1 MGTPR
6 ALACAFAVTITVASG
21 ALARP
26 LLSPVRHG
34 RAAVPRDDAGRVERL
49 AIDLGAL
56 AELRASAS
64 AVVRRFPLGRSRRVT
79 LELARIDPFGPGSR
93 LVDVVGKGEEALRA
107 PDRVWLVGTVR
118 GDPESRALLV
128 AAPGHV
134 HGFVATGGEVFPF
147 APDGAGLHRI
157 GALTTAHPTE
167 LRAPD
172 DFCLQDVYGAALEAM
187 RPKAHPRVASST
199 AAQSAALRELEL
211 AIDTDQEFLGK
222 FPTQA
227 AALEYLGTLVAAAS
241 LIYERDAGVRLRASF
256 VRLWSTTDPWQ
267 DSSPLGTLLEVQR
280 YWTNPANGMDALA
293 GQRDAVQ
300 FVSGKAIVGGVAW
313 IGSVCDPA
321 FGFAVSQVAGHFD
334 TTQPQQIWDVLVF
347 AHELGHVL
355 GSPHTHCYDPPVDRC
370 FSGEQ
375 GCYVG
380 PLETSPSGT
389 IMSYCHLLPG
399 GLANVSLLF
408 GGRPSEVLRA
418 AAARAS
424 CLAPVPDTEPVCGN
438 GVREGPETCDDGN
451 SEDGDGCSASCGR
464 EPRCGDGIVDPGEA
478 CDDGNGED
486 GDGCSATCGREPRCG
501 DGIVDAGEACD
512 DGNPEDGD
520 GCSSRCASEA
530 CAIVV
535 PHQTAWLPARL
546 RWRRSGQGDRF
557 RLHARF
563 GVPRLAPRAAE
574 SVGFSLT
581 VHAADGRERLAI
593 ALPADAGWRAAPRER
608 RWQSPL
614 SQGAAAVR
622 VRELG
627 GDEGVQQLELRV
639 TAGGQ
644 WAFGPGD
651 LPVAVSVVL
660 GGESEGHAGLCG
672 RYTFSRTTCRVP
684 NDRRILCR

>member
-34 RAAVPRDDAGRVERL
+34 RAALPRDDAGLVERL

-157 GALTTAHPTE
+157 GALTAAHPTG

-172 DFCLQDVYGAALEAM
+172 EFCLQDVYGAALEAM

-199 AAQSAALRELEL
+199 APQSATLREMEL
-211 AIDTDQEFLGK
+211 AIDTDQEFLAK
-222 FPTQA
+222 FPTRA
-227 AALEYLGTLVAAAS
+227 AALEYVGTLVAAAS

-280 YWTNPANGMDALA
+280 YWTDPANGMDALA
-293 GQRDAVQ
+293 GRRDAVQ
-300 FVSGKAIVGGVAW
+300 FVSGKAIVGGVAF

-321 FGFAVSQVAGHFD
+321 FGFAVSQVTGYFD

-375 GCYVG
+375 GCYLG
-380 PLETSPSGT
+380 PPERSPSGT

-408 GGRPSEVLRA
+408 GGRPSEVIRS

-424 CLAPVPDTEPVCGN
+424 CLARVPDSEPTCGN

-451 SEDGDGCSASCGR
+451 TEDGDGCSASCGR
-464 EPRCGDGIVDPGEA
+464 EPRCGDGIVD
-478 CDDGNGED
+478 
-486 GDGCSATCGREPRCG
+486 
-501 DGIVDAGEACD
+501 AGEACD
-512 DGNPEDGD
+512 DGNVEDGD
-520 GCSSRCASEA
+520 GCSSRCAAEA

-546 RWRRSGQGDRF
+546 RWRRSDRSDRF

-593 ALPADAGWRAAPRER
+593 ALPADAGWQAAPRER

-644 WAFGPGD
+644 WAFGPED

-660 GGESEGHAGLCG
+660 GGESEGRAGLCG

-684 NDRRILCR
+684 NERRILCR